1 MKEGNNKNFDK
12 WNNLKKCLHQKNR
25 VEYFDKKEIWW
36 CALGVNIG
44 VEQDGKNNNFE
55 RPILVLRKFNNYSL
69 WILPFT
75 SKNKEGKYYFGLEYR
90 NKKYSLIL
98 SQMRLVSSH
107 RLLRKIRKVNNY
119 EFNQIRRELKKLV

>member
-1 MKEGNNKNFDK
+1 MKDFNQ
-12 WNNLKKCLHQKNR
+12 WNNLKKELNKKSR
-25 VEYFDKKEIWW
+25 IEYFDKKEIWW
-36 CALGVNIG
+36 CSLGVNIG
-44 VEQDGKNNNFE
+44 VEQDGKNSNFE

-75 SKNKEGKYYFGLEYR
+75 SRSKKGKYYFGLEYK

-107 RLLRKIRKVNNY
+107 RLLRRIRKIENS
-119 EFNQIRRELKKLV
+119 EFSQIRRRLKELV